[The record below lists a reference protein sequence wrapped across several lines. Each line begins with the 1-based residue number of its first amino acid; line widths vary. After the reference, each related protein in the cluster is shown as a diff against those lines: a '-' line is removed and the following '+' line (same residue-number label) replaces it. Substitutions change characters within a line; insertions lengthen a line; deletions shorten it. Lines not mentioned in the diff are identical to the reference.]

1 MYIYIHKNKSLNS
14 YTALFHNPL
23 LENTTVYFDLNAADI
38 RQSHHSSH
46 ERGKKKGGGNLPEGS
61 DLIPGWRLQAE
72 SAICTHKQKKR
83 PKMYIQLTRA
93 SPPNLAKHAASI
105 N

>member
-46 ERGKKKGGGNLPEGS
+46 ERGEKKGGGNLPEGS
-61 DLIPGWRLQAE
+61 DLIPGWRLQAV
-72 SAICTHKQKKR
+72 CDMYTQTKKR
-83 PKMYIQLTRA
+83 PKTYIQLTRA